1 MGRLL
6 GGQGMQLVAIAAV
19 VAACVA
25 MISGRLIG
33 DGE

>member
-1 MGRLL
+1 
-6 GGQGMQLVAIAAV
+6 MQLVAIAAV